1 MEKYVPRRVT
11 VYGGFA
17 VLILLAIGLRLSFLK
32 WESGDY
38 THYLSPWYDHLRQ
51 YGFQGFRDNFAN
63 YNLPYLY
70 LLYFAVAMGLPKL
83 LAIKLIS
90 LVFDLVLAYA
100 VYRVIKHFRPEEYAA
115 LLAATLV
122 LFLPAVFLNSAAWGQ
137 CDAIYTSFLL
147 FSFLAS
153 LKKRP
158 VWMWVF
164 WAVAFSFKLQAVF
177 FLPFLAYLWI
187 TNRKSSILTP
197 LTALPIFI
205 IPFVP
210 ALIAGRSFGSIASIY
225 ISQTE
230 SSGSLTLNAPNFY
243 QWIPNSFVGYFNRAG
258 ILLTAAVVVLVV
270 ICALEHLRPRLKNGH
285 MLVLATL
292 FLFVVPFFLP
302 QMHERYFYPAEVFSL
317 LVAFA
322 IPRFAWI
329 AVSAQLVAL
338 FAYTPFLFRTRPGVA
353 TPPIPLTFVA
363 VVQLVNIV
371 VLCYLAFYGSPVK
384 VSGAAGYEMKEDD
397 ITDDDLMPTYV
408 AV

>member
-1 MEKYVPRRVT
+1 M
-11 VYGGFA
+11 YGGFA

-70 LLYFAVAMGLPKL
+70 LLYVAVAVGLPKL

-90 LVFDLVLAYA
+90 LVFDFVLAYA
-100 VYRVIKHFRPEEYAA
+100 VHRVIKHFRPEGYAA
-115 LLAATLV
+115 LLAATLT
-122 LFLPAVFLNSAAWGQ
+122 LFLPSVFLNSAAWGQ
-137 CDAIYTSFLL
+137 CDAIYTSFIL

-153 LKKRP
+153 LKNRHI
-158 VWMWVF
+158 WMWVF
-164 WAVAFSFKLQAVF
+164 LTVAFSFKLQAVF
-177 FLPFLAYLWI
+177 FLPFLVYLWI
-187 TNRKSSILTP
+187 VNKKGSVFTP
-197 LTALPIFI
+197 LVALPVFLIF
-205 IPFVP
+205 FVP

-225 ISQTE
+225 LTQTK

-243 QWIPNSFVGYFNRAG
+243 QWIPNSFIAYFNQAG
-258 ILLTAAVVVLVV
+258 VLLTAAAIVLVV
-270 ICALEHLRPRLKNGH
+270 VCALEFLRPRLKNGH

-292 FLFVVPFFLP
+292 FLFVVPFLLP
-302 QMHERYFYPAEVFSL
+302 QMHERYFYPAEIFSL

-329 AVSAQLVAL
+329 AVSAQFVAL

-353 TPPIPLTFVA
+353 IPPIPLTWIA
-363 VVQLVNIV
+363 ITQLVNIV
-371 VLCYLAFYGSPVK
+371 ALCYVAFYGSPVK
-384 VSGAAGYEMKEDD
+384 VSGTAGHEIQEAD

-408 AV
+408 AA